1 MIIITSC
8 YFEADVR
15 RQFVHSDLCA
25 CLHLSRTMTQ
35 LLYTVFD
42 VWTAVL

>member
-8 YFEADVR
+8 YVAADLT

-25 CLHLSRTMTQ
+25 CLHLSRTVTQ
-35 LLYTVFD
+35 ILYTVFD
-42 VWTAVL
+42 V